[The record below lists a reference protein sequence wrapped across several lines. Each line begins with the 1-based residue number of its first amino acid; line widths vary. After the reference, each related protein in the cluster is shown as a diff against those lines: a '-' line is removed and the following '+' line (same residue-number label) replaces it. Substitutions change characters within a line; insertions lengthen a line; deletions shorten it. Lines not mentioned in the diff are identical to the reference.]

1 MQALE
6 ALRLG
11 GSHDLAN
18 RLLELAFR
26 EWAAAAELEV
36 LGQLGGAKTDGRP
49 SRGRPPKMMWCSVL
63 ARHGQVFREHVKICD
78 DELAQRYARRLI
90 SCKAC
95 QGQQAAETVRLRLRK
110 LVLGKIIATSSDA
123 LARLSVIIAAPI
135 DDHAAHRLHELAGK
149 LEPAVAQA
157 RQRRLAARNLSWS
170 TWAKEAMHGSAKAA
184 CRHLRPAVA
193 TKPAVARLEG
203 ASRASTPAALLQA
216 AAKKLTGLWEATCRG
231 PALPPFRPCGAP
243 LQALTTTQIRAAA
256 ARFKPGAATTWDGFA
271 PVHYGGLSEHAVSL
285 LAQLYTAV
293 ETVGAFPPC
302 VAATSYV
309 LIPKASGGQRPIGML
324 GSAYRLWA

>member
-1 MQALE
+1 
-6 ALRLG
+6 
-11 GSHDLAN
+11 
-18 RLLELAFR
+18 
-26 EWAAAAELEV
+26 
-36 LGQLGGAKTDGRP
+36 
-49 SRGRPPKMMWCSVL
+49 MMWCSVL

-110 LVLGKIIATSSDA
+110 LVLD
-123 LARLSVIIAAPI
+123 
-135 DDHAAHRLHELAGK
+135 
-149 LEPAVAQA
+149 
-157 RQRRLAARNLSWS
+157 
-170 TWAKEAMHGSAKAA
+170 KAA

-293 ETVGAFPPC
+293 ETVGPSHRAWPPP
-302 VAATSYV
+302 ATS
-309 LIPKASGGQRPIGML
+309 
-324 GSAYRLWA
+324 